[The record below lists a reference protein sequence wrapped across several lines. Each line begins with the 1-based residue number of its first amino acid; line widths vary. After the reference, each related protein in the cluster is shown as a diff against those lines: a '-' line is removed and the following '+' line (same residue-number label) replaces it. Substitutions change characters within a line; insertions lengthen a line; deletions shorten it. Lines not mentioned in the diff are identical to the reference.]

1 MGIKAEPETSRVHS
15 VILEARTKEI
25 DAALS
30 QESGMIEG
38 YDDIRTRQLIS
49 SIKVLDKERLLIRFK
64 DGTEFVRHIGK
75 ETV

>member
-30 QESGMIEG
+30 QESGMIEEFG
-38 YDDIRTRQLIS
+38 DI
-49 SIKVLDKERLLIRFK
+49 
-64 DGTEFVRHIGK
+64 
-75 ETV
+75 